1 MPDDTKLEALRSLL
15 AKHQLC
21 ADDQRSGHH
30 YTFEEPAETLRL
42 RPRRERAKRR
52 AKRLLAIVGRRQA

>member
-1 MPDDTKLEALRSLL
+1 MAADTKLEALRSLL

-42 RPRRERAKRR
+42 KPRRERAKRNAR
-52 AKRLLAIVGRRQA
+52 GVLTMVGRTA